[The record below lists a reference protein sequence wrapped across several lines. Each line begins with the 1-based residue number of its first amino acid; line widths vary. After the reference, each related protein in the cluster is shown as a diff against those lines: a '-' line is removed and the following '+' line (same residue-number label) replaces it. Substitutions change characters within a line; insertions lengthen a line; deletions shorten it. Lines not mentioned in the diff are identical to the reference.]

1 MKRCF
6 SLMIILAFILT
17 LSVPVNAAEA
27 VVYVK
32 DGGTGNGGSPSSPV
46 GTLEA
51 AYARVLEISEIK
63 NDPNA
68 EAVIVICGT
77 VTVSDH
83 FNYNGKLA
91 HKGKL
96 TYTSVYGEDFRATL
110 DARLV
115 VSAPSKSALS
125 VNDEHR
131 FVLGG
136 PTRFEALT
144 IDRGAENAVSLTI
157 YATTELYIAES
168 VEVVNTNWARSY
180 IEPVIGLT
188 EDEIS
193 SMLLSAHRGYQPMGP
208 ENSILSFEAAGK
220 LGFDYI
226 ETDVIMTADGELVC
240 MHDATVDRTTN
251 GSGKVTDMTYADI
264 RKLTIDT
271 AAHGFN
277 ISTADK
283 DKLYVP
289 TFREYLGICKKYGSK
304 PFIEIKDSREEV
316 INKIIDTALGYF
328 EASEIVM
335 SCGNI
340 EALNTSYK
348 YNRDVFHHLIWGD
361 QSNAGYEQSIVTLS
375 QMTDSK
381 GEVNAGIAFNI
392 TSLSNKSN
400 YDRAKSWID
409 KAHAAGLLTCLR
421 AADDMTEVRLMH
433 ELGIDYYP
441 TNTTY
446 PEKLA
451 ELREGR
457 EGGYSYSTASGGKL
471 FIRGGSRC
479 GVTED
484 DISIT
489 LMGGIFDFVAPSNA
503 EAQSTGKYS
512 VTVGGNAF
520 VSRLVAGETAKSAVG
535 ERVESIVKILDNAEV
550 RELYAAGDYSHTLE
564 VIVEVQG
571 GKVLSLTESRGKG
584 GTAQNLTLRLADL
597 SMMPKNVSVS
607 DSSVIKGKKRL
618 ELSAGVSPTEIVW
631 DETVVLREAETT
643 VSETAETSA
652 LPDTEKVQTEESRE
666 ERDSPEKNSPMPLII
681 ACAALATIIAVAA
694 IGLRKRKRGEKT
706 LEKENRK

>member
-1 MKRCF
+1 MKRIL
-6 SLMIILAFILT
+6 SLMIFLAFILAFA
-17 LSVPVNAAEA
+17 VPVNAAEA

-46 GTLEA
+46 GTLDA

-96 TYTSVYGEDFRATL
+96 TYTSVYGEDFCATS

-136 PTRFEALT
+136 PTRFENLT

-157 YATTELYIAES
+157 YATTELYITES

-240 MHDATVDRTTN
+240 MHDATVDRMTN

-316 INKIIDTALGYF
+316 IKKIIDTALEYF
-328 EASEIVM
+328 AAEDIVM
-335 SCGNI
+335 SCGSIAELNI
-340 EALNTSYK
+340 SYK

-375 QMTDSK
+375 RMTDSK
-381 GEVNAGIAFNI
+381 GKVNAGIAFNI
-392 TSLSNKSN
+392 TNLSNKSN

-421 AADDMTEVRLMH
+421 AADDMTEVRAMF

-441 TNTTY
+441 TNTTH

-451 ELREGR
+451 ELGVERK
-457 EGGYSYSTASGGKL
+457 GGYSYFPASGGKL
-471 FIRGGSRC
+471 FIRGGRRSET
-479 GVTED
+479 TEGD
-484 DISIT
+484 VILT
-489 LMGGIFDFVAPSNA
+489 LLGGIYDFVAPSNA
-503 EAQSTGKYS
+503 EAASTGKYS

-520 VSRLVAGETAKSAVG
+520 VSRLVAGETAVNGKGNREHSSVT
-535 ERVESIVKILDNAEV
+535 VKDDAEI
-550 RELYAAGDYSHTLE
+550 RELFVAGDSANVSSVSIEILGGKVVSISESRGRGGRAEKFDLFLKSISLLPENISVSDGNVITGRKVLTVYGEAPENADVWDE
-564 VIVEVQG
+564 VIV
-571 GKVLSLTESRGKG
+571 LT
-584 GTAQNLTLRLADL
+584 
-597 SMMPKNVSVS
+597 VSTPVS
-607 DSSVIKGKKRL
+607 DSIAITD
-618 ELSAGVSPTEIVW
+618 EIPTTSPPPPTDNENDGGLICHVFMF
-631 DETVVLREAETT
+631 VLI
-643 VSETAETSA
+643 A
-652 LPDTEKVQTEESRE
+652 L
-666 ERDSPEKNSPMPLII
+666 LII
-681 ACAALATIIAVAA
+681 VAA
-694 IGLRKRKRGEKT
+694 AIIVRVAKRA
-706 LEKENRK
+706 ENR